1 MTSTQY
7 SWENNKFMATS
18 HHQAAW
24 HRNLEVYACQF
35 EWETLS
41 HGIGMSAGSPMI
53 WHSAWTASGKRLQFA
68 NLNMAKN
75 SGLTH
80 ETGWF
85 SISYVNMYQRV
96 ALVAPQNGTVGRLA
110 NCSFF
115 KHAGNKFQHL
125 GRHLW
130 LYPHYLTVISQFYIP
145 VEPMIVGLLIKIPWI
160 FHGIFHEGIHT

>member
-1 MTSTQY
+1 
-7 SWENNKFMATS
+7 MATS
-18 HHQAAW
+18 HHQPAW
-24 HRNLEVYACQF
+24 HRKKWRFTGANIRMGHIMN
-35 EWETLS
+35 
-41 HGIGMSAGSPMI
+41 HGIGMRSQDPQLSDTL
-53 WHSAWTASGKRLQFA
+53 HSVPSGKRLQCA

-96 ALVAPQNGTVGRLA
+96 ALVAPQNGTVGCLA

-160 FHGIFHEGIHT
+160 FIFIFHEGIHTEWILISP